1 MLEAT
6 LRDRAKG
13 LLTASGRSDVPP
25 FMVMD
30 VMAAAARIE
39 AAGGHV
45 IHMEVGQ
52 PAAPAPKAAISA
64 ARAAL
69 DGGRIDYTS
78 ALGIASLRERI
89 ARHYREAYGCA
100 VDAERIV
107 VTTGSS
113 GAFILGFLAM
123 FEPGDRVAVTVPGY
137 PPYRHILT
145 ALGCEPVLIET
156 SSETRH
162 ALTGE
167 ALLAAH
173 RKSPLKGVLVGSPAN
188 PTGTMMSREALTSLI
203 AAAEGAGIR
212 FISDEIYHGLDYAF
226 PAVTAAEL
234 SPHALVINSFSKYF
248 CMTGWRVGWM
258 VVPEPLVRPIER
270 LQQNLAISVPTLSQI
285 AAEAAFEGREEM
297 EEVKRGYQEN
307 RRILIAGLP
316 QAGLNKFLP
325 ADGAFYLYADVSEF
339 TSDSFDFAK
348 QMLEQAHVAATP
360 GIDFDPV
367 HGHRYIRFSYARSAD
382 DMREAVARV
391 SRGGSG
397 KARRGSHQWP
407 GRLGSLSALEKPPA
421 PLTLPPI
428 DFGCRVETAV
438 RASVTDRS
446 GTRIGGER
454 HGGNDRNRS
463 ASRGGTGK
471 ALVQDTLC
479 SGADRDRARRAGR
492 LAVARP
498 GDQRLDQGARRRLHQ
513 ADQDGDRADHLLHG
527 GLRHLAHPGR
537 QEGRPR
543 RRQGAGL
550 FRGRLDL
557 RADHRPGR
565 RQSGRR
571 RARAWRREPMPR
583 RLRVT
588 PSRRKR

>member
-6 LRDRAKG
+6 LRDRAKS

-52 PAAPAPKAAISA
+52 PWARAPKAAIAA

-78 ALGIASLRERI
+78 ALGIPSLRQRI
-89 ARHYREAYGCA
+89 AGHYRETYGCS
-100 VDAERIV
+100 VDAERVV

-123 FEPGDRVAVTVPGY
+123 FEPGDRVAVAVPGY

-145 ALGCEPVLIET
+145 ALGCEPVPIET

-162 ALTGE
+162 ALTGD

-173 RKSPLKGVLVGSPAN
+173 RKTPLKGVLVGSPAN

-203 AAAEGAGIR
+203 EAAESAGIR

-258 VVPEPLVRPIER
+258 VAPEHLVR

-285 AAEAAFEGREEM
+285 AAEAAFEGRAEM
-297 EEVKRGYQEN
+297 EDVKHGYQEN
-307 RRILIAGLP
+307 RRILIEGLPRAGLT
-316 QAGLNKFLP
+316 KFLP
-325 ADGAFYLYADVSEF
+325 ADGAFYLYADVSAF
-339 TSDSFDFAK
+339 TSDSFEFAK
-348 QMLEQAHVAATP
+348 QMLEKAHVAATP

-367 HGHRYIRFSYARSAD
+367 DGHRFVRFSYARSAD

-391 SRGGSG
+391 
-397 KARRGSHQWP
+397 ARW
-407 GRLGSLSALEKPPA
+407 
-421 PLTLPPI
+421 
-428 DFGCRVETAV
+428 
-438 RASVTDRS
+438 
-446 GTRIGGER
+446 
-454 HGGNDRNRS
+454 
-463 ASRGGTGK
+463 
-471 ALVQDTLC
+471 
-479 SGADRDRARRAGR
+479 
-492 LAVARP
+492 
-498 GDQRLDQGARRRLHQ
+498 
-513 ADQDGDRADHLLHG
+513 
-527 GLRHLAHPGR
+527 LR
-537 QEGRPR
+537 
-543 RRQGAGL
+543 
-550 FRGRLDL
+550 
-557 RADHRPGR
+557 
-565 RQSGRR
+565 
-571 RARAWRREPMPR
+571 
-583 RLRVT
+583 
-588 PSRRKR
+588 